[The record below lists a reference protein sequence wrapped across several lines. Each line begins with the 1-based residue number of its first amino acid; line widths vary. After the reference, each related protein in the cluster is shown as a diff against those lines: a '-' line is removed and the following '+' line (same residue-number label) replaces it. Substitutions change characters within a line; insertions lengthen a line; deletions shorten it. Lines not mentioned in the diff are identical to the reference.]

1 MKIDTNTV
9 TDQIVQEKPSSFVC
23 HSGGWVVYEKANFKG
38 RQLFFFDGSSSVL
51 TYFFCVQVSSVHVDN
66 AYEFTKLFFSMN
78 TRECFPT
85 HVQYN
90 DQEMVWHHQY
100 QLQIVMQVFSVVT
113 DVI

>member
-38 RQLFFFDGSSSVL
+38 RQLFYFDGSSSVL
-51 TYFFCVQVSSVHVDN
+51 TYISFLYTGIISTHRQ
-66 AYEFTKLFFSMN
+66 FTNLCIYMN

-90 DQEMVWHHQY
+90 EQGMV
-100 QLQIVMQVFSVVT
+100 
-113 DVI
+113 